1 MLVLT
6 RKLGQSIII
15 NDNIEVTIL
24 DVKGDSVRLGVE
36 APKNVTIY
44 RHEIYE
50 EIKKENLKTAQQSS
64 LEDITMAM
72 DMFKTYGSDKKQ
84 DYKKVRRSQSLIQQI
99 PHNRT

>member
-6 RKLGQSIII
+6 RKIGQSIVI

-24 DVKGDSVRLGVE
+24 EVKGESVRLGIE
-36 APKNVTIY
+36 APKEVTIY

-64 LEDITMAM
+64 LEDISVAF
-72 DMFKTYGSDKKQ
+72 DMLKSYSKKKQ
-84 DYKKVRRSQSLIQQI
+84 DFKIIINK
-99 PHNRT
+99 NNDNK

>member
-50 EIKKENLKTAQQSS
+50 EIKKENQRTAQQSS

-72 DMFKTYGSDKKQ
+72 DMLKTYSSQKQ
-84 DYKKVRRSQSLIQQI
+84 DYKIVISKK
-99 PHNRT
+99 NDK

>member
-6 RKLGQSIII
+6 RKPGQSIVI

-24 DVKGDSVRLGVE
+24 EVKGEAVRIGVE
-36 APKNVTIY
+36 APKDVTIY

-64 LEDITMAM
+64 LEDISMAL
-72 DMFKTYGSDKKQ
+72 DMLKTYSTPVKDFKIRINPNKE
-84 DYKKVRRSQSLIQQI
+84 DESK
-99 PHNRT
+99 

>member
-6 RKLGQSIII
+6 RKPGQSIVI

-24 DVKGDSVRLGVE
+24 EVKGEAVRIGVE

-50 EIKKENLKTAQQSS
+50 EIRKENQKTAQQSS
-64 LEDITMAM
+64 LEDISVAL
-72 DMFKTYGSDKKQ
+72 DMLKTYAVPNKDYKIIINPDKKNGG
-84 DYKKVRRSQSLIQQI
+84 K
-99 PHNRT
+99 

>member
-6 RKLGQSIII
+6 RKPGQSIVI

-24 DVKGDSVRLGVE
+24 EVKGESIRIGVE

-50 EIKKENLKTAQQSS
+50 EIRKENLKTAQQSS
-64 LEDITMAM
+64 LEDISVAL
-72 DMFKTYGSDKKQ
+72 DMLKTYSVPNKDYKIIINPDKKNVG
-84 DYKKVRRSQSLIQQI
+84 K
-99 PHNRT
+99 

>member
-6 RKLGQSIII
+6 RKPGQSIVI

-24 DVKGDSVRLGVE
+24 EVKGEAIRIGIE

-50 EIKKENLKTAQQSS
+50 EIRKENQKTAQQSS
-64 LEDITMAM
+64 LEDISIAL
-72 DMFKTYGSDKKQ
+72 DMLKTYSGANKDYQIIIKPDKDNGTK
-84 DYKKVRRSQSLIQQI
+84 
-99 PHNRT
+99 

>member
-6 RKLGQSIII
+6 RKIGQSIVI

-24 DVKGDSVRLGVE
+24 EVKGESVRLGVE
-36 APKNVTIY
+36 APKEVTIY

-64 LEDITMAM
+64 LEDISVAF
-72 DMFKTYGSDKKQ
+72 DMLKSYSNKKQ
-84 DYKKVRRSQSLIQQI
+84 DFKIIINKNNDKK
-99 PHNRT
+99 